1 MCVMLTGSLYH
12 QRGGLI
18 CFKLASRV
26 IAAQLFPLFG
36 NTIFH
41 HVIKLIEL
49 ANLGREWGRGAGDN
63 SFGFAHCHSQPDLIL
78 PTAPLWN

>member
-1 MCVMLTGSLYH
+1 MLIGSLCH
-12 QRGGLI
+12 RRGSLT
-18 CFKLASRV
+18 CFMLASRA
-26 IAAQLFPLFG
+26 IAAQLFLLFG

-41 HVIKLIEL
+41 HVIKLIEQ
-49 ANLGREWGRGAGDN
+49 ANFGRQGSRGAGDN